1 MLYRLLQLRTISVS
15 AVFVIV
21 IARRKEKEEHS
32 TFVFFAFIEYRLPRF
47 GRKYYALLFDFFS
60 RLCLRTESR
69 FPLIFFWLCSAARP
83 TEPSFDSRFS
93 VIEQISTS
101 PSLLTPRFCQ
111 EQKSDSLIFVFA
123 QQLDWLSREL
133 NWTLFPY
140 FVSAQRQDRL
150 SWGIILIPAI
160 LPRAEKHFP
169 I

>member
-47 GRKYYALLFDFFS
+47 GRKYYALLFDFFRGFVSELS
-60 RLCLRTESR
+60 RDSHS
-69 FPLIFFWLCSAARP
+69 FFFWLGSAARP

-123 QQLDWLSREL
+123 QQLD
-133 NWTLFPY
+133 
-140 FVSAQRQDRL
+140 
-150 SWGIILIPAI
+150 
-160 LPRAEKHFP
+160 
-169 I
+169 